1 MVDLLQSLLT
11 TRLTNLL
18 LTQSSLYMR
27 NVAEALKNHLWY
39 VYFLVVEWDLLV
51 SSSRDVLSV
60 S

>member
-18 LTQSSLYMR
+18 ITRSSLYVR
-27 NVAEALKNHLWY
+27 NVAETLKNHLWY

-51 SSSRDVLSV
+51 SSSRYVLSV